1 MSWKTSVDALGK
13 LRLQL
18 CDFFF
23 FANRSQRCRLGK
35 ASVALK
41 SDPLPSGVS
50 SGFALGYPPQLRTV
64 RSGGAFNPA
73 EHYTHQNEFL
83 PEQFQD
89 FFHPFVLRSSTDH
102 LPPDCVEAT
111 MRGKFWL

>member
-1 MSWKTSVDALGK
+1 MSWKTSVEALEK

-23 FANRSQRCRLGK
+23 ANGSQRCCFGK

-50 SGFALGYPPQLRTV
+50 SGFALGYSPQLRTM
-64 RSGGAFNPA
+64 RSGGSFNQA
-73 EHYTHQNEFL
+73 EHHTHQNELL

-89 FFHPFVLRSSTDH
+89 IFDPFVLRSCTDH
-102 LPPDCVEAT
+102 LPLNRVEAT
-111 MRGKFWL
+111 RRGKIWL